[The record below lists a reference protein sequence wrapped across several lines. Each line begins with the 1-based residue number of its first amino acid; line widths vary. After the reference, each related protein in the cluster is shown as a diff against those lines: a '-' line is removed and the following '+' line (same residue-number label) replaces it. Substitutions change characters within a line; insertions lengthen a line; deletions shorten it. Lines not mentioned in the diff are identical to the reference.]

1 MTTTAD
7 TAPLCLLA
15 DIPDG
20 NAIEIE
26 TLVDGEV
33 ESLLVYR
40 HGDEARAYFNVCP
53 HAGRRLDY
61 APGKFLVRSGQI
73 ICAAHGATFTA
84 ESGDCTAG
92 PCRGDRL
99 RAVPVGVFD
108 GAVRL
113 DSEEP
118 RTPTGTSD

>member
-1 MTTTAD
+1 MTPNAD
-7 TAPLCLLA
+7 APSLCLLA

-20 NAIEIE
+20 NAIEVE
-26 TLVDGEV
+26 ALVDSEI
-33 ESLLVYR
+33 ESLMVYR
-40 HGDEARAYFNVCP
+40 QGDEARAYFNVCP

-61 APGKFLVRSGQI
+61 APGRFLVRNGTI

-84 ESGDCTAG
+84 DSGDCTAG

-99 RAVPVGVFD
+99 RAVPVTVLD

-113 DSEEP
+113 V
-118 RTPTGTSD
+118 

>member
-1 MTTTAD
+1 MTTPAD
-7 TAPLCLLA
+7 TLPLCLLS

-20 NAIEIE
+20 NAVEVE
-26 TLVDGEV
+26 ALVAGEV

-40 HGDEARAYFNVCP
+40 AGDNARAYLNVCP

-61 APGKFLVRSGQI
+61 APGRFLVRNGQI
-73 ICAAHGATFTA
+73 ICAAHGATFKA
-84 ESGDCTAG
+84 DSGDCITG

-99 RAVPVGVFD
+99 RAVAVDVVE

-113 DSEEP
+113 A
-118 RTPTGTSD
+118 

>member
-1 MTTTAD
+1 MTPNTD
-7 TAPLCLLA
+7 TPPLCLLA

-20 NAIEIE
+20 HAIEVEAI
-26 TLVDGEV
+26 VNSEV
-33 ESLLVYR
+33 ESLMVYR

-61 APGKFLVRSGQI
+61 APGRFLVRNGTI

-99 RAVPVGVFD
+99 RGVPVAVSD

-113 DSEEP
+113 VS
-118 RTPTGTSD
+118 GT

>member
-1 MTTTAD
+1 MTPNPDAP
-7 TAPLCLLA
+7 PLCLLA

-20 NAIEIE
+20 NAIEVE
-26 TLVDGEV
+26 TLVNGEV

-40 HGDEARAYFNVCP
+40 HGDDARAYFNVCP

-61 APGKFLVRSGQI
+61 APGRFLVRNGMI

-84 ESGDCTAG
+84 DSGDCTAG

-99 RAVPVGVFD
+99 RAVPVTTLD

-113 DSEEP
+113 A
-118 RTPTGTSD
+118 

>member
-1 MTTTAD
+1 MTPAIESE
-7 TAPLCLLA
+7 PLCLLA

-20 NAIEIE
+20 NAIEVE
-26 TLVDGEV
+26 ALVAGEV
-33 ESLLVYR
+33 ESLMVYR

-61 APGKFLVRSGQI
+61 VPGKFLVRSGQI

-99 RAVPVGVFD
+99 RPVAVTVRD
-108 GAVRL
+108 GAVHL
-113 DSEEP
+113 A
-118 RTPTGTSD
+118 

>member
-1 MTTTAD
+1 MTPTIETT
-7 TAPLCLLA
+7 PLCLLA

-20 NAIEIE
+20 NAIEVE
-26 TLVDGEV
+26 ALVKGER
-33 ESLLVYR
+33 ESLMVYR
-40 HGDEARAYFNVCP
+40 QGDEARAYFNVCP

-61 APGKFLVRSGQI
+61 VPGKFLVRAGQI

-99 RAVPVGVFD
+99 RSVPVAVVD

-113 DSEEP
+113 
-118 RTPTGTSD
+118 SDT

>member
-1 MTTTAD
+1 MTITAD
-7 TAPLCLLA
+7 TSPLCLLS

-26 TLVDGEV
+26 TLVNGEV
-33 ESLLVYR
+33 ESLMVYR

-99 RAVPVGVFD
+99 RVVAVAVID

-113 DSEEP
+113 A
-118 RTPTGTSD
+118 

>member
-1 MTTTAD
+1 MTPITEAP
-7 TAPLCLLA
+7 PLCLLA

-20 NAIEIE
+20 NAIEVE
-26 TLVDGEV
+26 ALVNGEM
-33 ESLLVYR
+33 ESLMVYR
-40 HGDEARAYFNVCP
+40 HGDEARADFNVCP

-61 APGKFLVRSGQI
+61 VPGKFLVRGGQI

-84 ESGDCTAG
+84 DSGDCTAG

-99 RAVPVGVFD
+99 RGVAVTVVD

-113 DSEEP
+113 S
-118 RTPTGTSD
+118 GT

>member
-1 MTTTAD
+1 MTITAD
-7 TAPLCLLA
+7 TSPLCLLA

-20 NAIEIE
+20 NAVEVE
-26 TLVDGEV
+26 ALVHGEV

-40 HGDEARAYFNVCP
+40 AGENACAYLNVCP

-61 APGKFLVRSGQI
+61 APGRFLVRNGQI
-73 ICAAHGATFTA
+73 ICAAHGATFKA
-84 ESGDCTAG
+84 DDGECTGG

-99 RAVPVGVFD
+99 RGVAVNVVE

-113 DSEEP
+113 A
-118 RTPTGTSD
+118 